1 MMEYQIGIAVIAFV
15 VVILQLAL
23 RDKPDFL
30 VGYFGEKQSG
40 HEPEDGDPAEGDTD
54 CGDPDIGGADC
65 GDAGGFD
72 IGGLF

>member
-1 MMEYQIGIAVIAFV
+1 MEYKLVFIIVAFV
-15 VVILQLAL
+15 LLALQLAL

-30 VGYFGEKQSG
+30 VGYFGEEHSG
-40 HEPEDGDPAEGDTD
+40 LEPEDDDPVEGDTD
-54 CGDPDIGGADC
+54 CGDADC